1 MIAQALQVT
10 LTLLLVLAVIGAVA
24 WLAQAARK
32 AQPRRDQALQVRA
45 SVALGARERVVV
57 LEVGGQ
63 WLLLGVASGRINTL
77 AQLPGSP
84 FAAGDEGAPQGK
96 AGSWL
101 ATWLGKSDALR

>member
-45 SVALGARERVVV
+45 SVALGAA
-57 LEVGGQ
+57 GGA
-63 WLLLGVASGRINTL
+63 ASSG
-77 AQLPGSP
+77 A
-84 FAAGDEGAPQGK
+84 AAGEPGAATTAA
-96 AGSWL
+96 AG
-101 ATWLGKSDALR
+101 G